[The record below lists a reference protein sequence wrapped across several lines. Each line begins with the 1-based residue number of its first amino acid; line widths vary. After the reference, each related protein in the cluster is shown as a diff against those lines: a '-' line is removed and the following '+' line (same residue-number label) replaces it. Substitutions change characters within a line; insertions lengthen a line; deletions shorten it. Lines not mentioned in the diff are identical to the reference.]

1 MPGSPALYWKTQP
14 TGSIGIS
21 FSDLLSAAKQVM
33 QDAGLTDIKRSAS
46 DVSGRT
52 PNSPAA
58 ITFLK
63 NGDTFTSIIMVAG
76 DDSDKVLNKL
86 SKALSKLHWL

>member
-1 MPGSPALYWKTQP
+1 MASPSLYWKTQP

-21 FSDLLSAAKQVM
+21 FIDLLNAAKQVM
-33 QDAGLTDIKRSAS
+33 KDAGLTDIKMSAA

-52 PNSPAA
+52 PNSHVA

-63 NGDTFTSIIMVAG
+63 DGNSFTAIIMAAG
-76 DDSDKVLNKL
+76 DDGKTVLNKL
-86 SKALSKLHWL
+86 SKALSKLHFL